1 MDEQTLI
8 DAVGKETF
16 NALIEVVGR
25 ALSEG
30 EEVEVEGL
38 GRFYT
43 VKYPAERHEEPPGSG
58 NLVITLPT
66 VEPEFD
72 PDPHF
77 VATVLKGLS
86 AQQAEAGRESRADI
100 PLVVAEVPK
109 VPEVPEVP
117 ESAVVERP
125 LGRASHIGYI
135 ELGRLKIERE
145 ILTLIPQA
153 LARSTHAVVFSRTD
167 NELSVAMTDPEDF
180 DAIQLIRHET
190 GLTVKPYLASKDDIF
205 AALDQYVGFQAEVQ
219 QAIEASDFAI
229 DPSSIESVSE
239 LERIDDDAPTAKIVF
254 SLLKRAVK
262 ERASDIHIEPY
273 EKKVIVRFRI
283 DGVLQKRLE
292 LPKEAQ
298 LAVTS
303 RLKILANLKIDE
315 QRLPQDGRLAI
326 VVDGRSVDF
335 RFSTIPVVN
344 GEKIVMRILDK
355 AAGILSLEDVGMS
368 GRGFETLKK
377 NSERSHG
384 MILVTGPTGS
394 GKTTSLY
401 AVLGRMMS
409 DDVNILTLEDPVEY
423 RIESINQSQVRSDI
437 GYTFANGLRAV
448 VRQDP
453 DIVMLGEIRDG
464 ETASMAIQ
472 AALTGHIVLSTLHT
486 NDAAGAFPR
495 LIDMGI
501 EPFLLTSSIHTVIA
515 QRLTRKICS
524 ECRIPTTI
532 STDEVKEV
540 KALIAK
546 MPDFERKESE
556 NGPMEF
562 SVGKGCDVCGG
573 KGYKGRVGV
582 FEVLDVSEPIRDL
595 VSKRASNSAI
605 TEQAVASG
613 MLTMLQD
620 GIIKALHGITTLEE
634 VWRVTRE

>member
-1 MDEQTLI
+1 MDEQGLI
-8 DAVGKETF
+8 SAVGKETMS
-16 NALIEVVGR
+16 ALIEVISR

-30 EEVEVEGL
+30 EEVEVGGL

-43 VKYPAERHEEPPGSG
+43 VKYPAERTEDPPGSG
-58 NLVITLPT
+58 NIVITLPT
-66 VEPEFD
+66 IEPEFD
-72 PDPHF
+72 AEPGF
-77 VATVLKGLS
+77 TTTVLKELS
-86 AQQAEAGRESRADI
+86 QRQAEEKRPDLQ
-100 PLVVAEVPK
+100 LVLPQPVPAPVEAPPPV
-109 VPEVPEVP
+109 VP
-117 ESAVVERP
+117 ERP
-125 LGRASHIGYI
+125 LGRASMIGYI
-135 ELGRLKIERE
+135 DLSHLKIERDVLAMVPE
-145 ILTLIPQA
+145 S
-153 LARSTHAVVFSRTD
+153 LARNTHSVAFALESG
-167 NELSVAMTDPEDF
+167 ELHMAMTDPEDF
-180 DAIQLIRHET
+180 DAIQLIRRET
-190 GLTVKPYLASKDDIF
+190 GLTIKPFLASKDDIT

-219 QAIEASDFAI
+219 QAIEASDFALGPV
-229 DPSSIESVSE
+229 DSAD

-273 EKKVIVRFRI
+273 EKKVVVRFRV

-326 VVDGRSVDF
+326 TLEGRSIDF

-355 AAGILSLEDVGMS
+355 AAGILSLEDVGMT

-423 RIESINQSQVRSDI
+423 RIESINQSQVRSEI

-453 DIVMLGEIRDG
+453 DIVMLGEIRDA
-464 ETASMAIQ
+464 ETATMAVQ

-486 NDAAGAFPR
+486 NDAAGSFPR

-501 EPFLLTSSIHTVIA
+501 EPFLLTSSVHTVIA

-524 ECRIPTTI
+524 DCRVLMAI
-532 STDEVKEV
+532 SSDEVEEV
-540 KALIAK
+540 RAIIAK
-546 MPDFERKESE
+546 MPEVEREWWRDK
-556 NGPMEF
+556 PLEF
-562 SVGKGCDVCGG
+562 SKGEGCDSCGG
-573 KGYKGRVGV
+573 KGYKGRIGV
-582 FEVLDVSEPIRDL
+582 FEVLDVTEPVRDL
-595 VSKRASNSAI
+595 VLKRASNTAI
-605 TEQAVASG
+605 TEQAVKQG

-620 GIIKALHGITTLEE
+620 GIIKALRGVTTLEE